1 MRERNMVGIALA
13 AAAAAVASLG
23 GPASA
28 FEQGENVHVANV
40 YVKTPLSVSTNVFD
54 ATSKTPVVTAGLQWG
69 GETWTAQIDYF
80 SGMQVMTP
88 GSAVTDPD
96 ITSPEYQIFCDY
108 SNGAFAPCNQSP
120 DYLARNIVVDNNTG
134 ALSFVGGSNDYW
146 IGGSYYPAVRDRQ
159 NGVPDVDGVWF
170 SHTWNATDGKKWLV
184 PDEPAY
190 FLFARRPNDKDTALT
205 CTLDNGVAFK
215 LVIQKYP
222 TMTKDG
228 ALALTYGDDGN
239 VSGAFKFD
247 ASSDLMGWKSGIPG
261 TKLYGDSTSIDRVTG
276 NIVVANSAN
285 QSRTTGHCALRSN
298 ARAF

>member
-1 MRERNMVGIALA
+1 MRNRKTIGIAFA
-13 AAAAAVASLG
+13 ATTAAIMSWG

-40 YVKTPLSVSTNVFD
+40 FVKTPLSVSTNVFD
-54 ATSKTPVVTAGLQWG
+54 ATSKTPIVAAGLQWS
-69 GETWTAQIDYF
+69 GENWTAQIGYY

-108 SNGAFAPCNQSP
+108 GNGAFTPCSQSP
-120 DYLARNIVVDNNTG
+120 AYLARGITVDNATG
-134 ALSFVGGSNDYW
+134 ALSFIAGSNDYW

-184 PDEPAY
+184 SDDPAY

-205 CTLDNGVAFK
+205 CNLDNGVSFK
-215 LVIQKYP
+215 LVIQKYA

-228 ALALTYGDDGN
+228 ALVLTYGDDGN
-239 VSGAFKFD
+239 VSGAFKID
-247 ASSDLMGWKSGIPG
+247 PNSDLMGWKFGIPG

-285 QSRTTGHCALRSN
+285 QARTTGHCALRSN